1 MNAQLSNAYAGLFGR
16 LDLRLVRRA
25 PDLDCILSWR
35 AEQEAKLQ
43 RVSRHALPA
52 MDEAALR
59 RFIAHYERLTRWL
72 LADEPA
78 HLIVDLDRDR
88 TLIGW
93 RERAGPF

>member
-1 MNAQLSNAYAGLFGR
+1 
-16 LDLRLVRRA
+16 
-25 PDLDCILSWR
+25 
-35 AEQEAKLQ
+35 
-43 RVSRHALPA
+43 

-88 TLIGW
+88 DTDRLARKGGPILIAAFVC
-93 RERAGPF
+93 RY